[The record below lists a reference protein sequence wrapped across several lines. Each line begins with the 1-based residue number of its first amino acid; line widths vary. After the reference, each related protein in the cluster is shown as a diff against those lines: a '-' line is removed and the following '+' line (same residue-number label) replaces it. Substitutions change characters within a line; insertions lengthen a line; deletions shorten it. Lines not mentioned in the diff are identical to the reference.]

1 MRREAAREQFREG
14 NHDLFGVP
22 KGGREDGEELILK
35 IYPFHGVLSGV
46 SSFFWIAEISENS

>member
-1 MRREAAREQFREG
+1 MRREVAQEQFREG
-14 NHDLFGVP
+14 NHEDG
-22 KGGREDGEELILK
+22 EDGEELILK